1 MRELMI
7 QIAND
12 EAEASELDAATR
24 RLRAELSVVDGC
36 EVSQPT
42 ASAPAGTKA
51 ADVSLLGQL
60 LLTVMGSGG
69 MAVTLISV
77 LRDWL
82 TRHKDFKIRVK
93 RGETEIE
100 LSGGNPEELKGLLAE
115 VKSLLMDVPVV

>member
-1 MRELMI
+1 
-7 QIAND
+7 
-12 EAEASELDAATR
+12 
-24 RLRAELSVVDGC
+24 
-36 EVSQPT
+36 
-42 ASAPAGTKA
+42 
-51 ADVSLLGQL
+51 LGQL

-82 TRHKDFKIRVK
+82 TRHQDVKIRVK

-115 VKSLLMDVPVV
+115 IKSLLMDVPVV